1 MEPFTKLHVQ
11 ILLSKMV
18 LLKKNIGTL
27 LKLLVLSRGEQ
38 KNRTTEKIKKTKKK
52 ITKKTKPKKKTEL
65 TD

>member
-1 MEPFTKLHVQ
+1 
-11 ILLSKMV
+11 MV